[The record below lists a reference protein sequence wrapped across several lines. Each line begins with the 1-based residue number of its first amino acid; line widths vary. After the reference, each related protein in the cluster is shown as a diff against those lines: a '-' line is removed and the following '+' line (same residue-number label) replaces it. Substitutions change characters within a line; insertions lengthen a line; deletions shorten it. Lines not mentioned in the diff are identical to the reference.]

1 MKQAWK
7 RVSRLLTSPLYS
19 SLWESAP
26 LIVEDQP
33 AFYNMVFSGVYSGDA
48 ESLLDALNGIEAD
61 LGRNRAKEISK
72 GPRTMD
78 LDILLF
84 GEEDRADERLVIP
97 HPGVC
102 ERAFVLRPLLEIMPD
117 DEESYFSYKV
127 ALDKLTDQELYC
139 RDDRRSSGFFLENG
153 GEHQ

>member
-1 MKQAWK
+1 MK
-7 RVSRLLTSPLYS
+7 VSGLLSSPEYS

-33 AFYNMVFSGVYSGDA
+33 AFLNMVFSGYYSGDA
-48 ESLLDALNGIEAD
+48 EALLNDLNRIETE
-61 LGRNRAKEISK
+61 LGRNRSMEISK

-78 LDILLF
+78 LDILVF
-84 GEEDRADERLVIP
+84 GCESRSDDRLVIP

-102 ERAFVLRPLLEIMPD
+102 ERAFVLRPMLEIMSD
-117 DEESYFSYKV
+117 DEDGYYSYKD

-139 RDDRRSSGFFLENG
+139 RQDRRCSGFFLEEG